1 MRNLLPNE
9 RDTQTSLIV
18 LLRFSFPPFI
28 PRFLFCFPQLSIH
41 SYSSNSITIRPMSN
55 MDEKSAYPM
64 EDTFKGQ
71 SAHFEHAGERTPSS
85 TEGGVPD
92 GMVRRPA
99 RMYTPEEEKKLYRKV
114 RLTFFPTFVSQ
125 VADPL
130 CHLSSPLHIII

>member
-1 MRNLLPNE
+1 
-9 RDTQTSLIV
+9 
-18 LLRFSFPPFI
+18 
-28 PRFLFCFPQLSIH
+28 
-41 SYSSNSITIRPMSN
+41 MSN

-125 VADPL
+125 VADTVFHLFPL
-130 CHLSSPLHIII
+130 PFTSSSSSL